1 MYTLWFFTF
10 DLNVHEP
17 IVHVTSPSL
26 SLTQNGRP
34 LKSYAPNRTFR
45 RPSKSM
51 LKSSGY
57 QDSFGGFSAD
67 ERRGAR
73 PGLVIHKPNLEP
85 SESVMASATTTGVSR
100 DVSYHHSVSHDVNQ
114 HHRRKSCRRS
124 PPLQV

>member
-1 MYTLWFFTF
+1 
-10 DLNVHEP
+10 
-17 IVHVTSPSL
+17 
-26 SLTQNGRP
+26 
-34 LKSYAPNRTFR
+34 
-45 RPSKSM
+45 M

-100 DVSYHHSVSHDVNQ
+100 DVSPPPYAYAMTSATTTGARYALNH
-114 HHRRKSCRRS
+114 HHRRNSQFYII
-124 PPLQV
+124 L